1 MPKDRQRR
9 YTDKEVSAILR
20 LAMESGGP
28 GADIDH
34 EGMSLDE
41 LVNVASDAGIEPD
54 LIRSAAEKLDTLEA
68 PSPRFDIV
76 GCRPYTELVRVV
88 DGEVTP
94 ENWDEIVAE
103 LRSAFSGPTGE
114 ASQLGKTSEW
124 HAGSL
129 FTALHV
135 SATPEGGRTNMKVS
149 LTSRDV
155 PVFAYGLTFVFAGLV
170 LFLKVAP
177 ELSSGLGISMGFA
190 LPATLGAMLG
200 TLGLVRVAVGSW
212 YRNKT
217 RQMKDALDRVQEVV
231 GRERGPSSVAVQTP
245 VEDEL
250 RIQIGESD

>member
-41 LVNVASDAGIEPD
+41 LVNVASDVGIEPD

-94 ENWDEIVAE
+94 ENWDEVVAE
-103 LRSAFSGPTGE
+103 LRTAFSGPTGE
-114 ASQLGKTSEW
+114 SGQLGKSLEW
-124 HAGSL
+124 SAGSL
-129 FTALHV
+129 FTGLHV
-135 SATPEGGRTNMKVS
+135 SATPEAGRTNVMVR

-155 PVFAYGLTFVFAGLV
+155 PVFAYGLTIVFGGLI

-177 ELSSGLGISMGFA
+177 ELSSGLDISMGLA
-190 LPATLGAMLG
+190 LPATLAGMLG
-200 TLGLVRVAVGSW
+200 ALGLVRVAVGSW
-212 YRNKT
+212 YRQKT
-217 RQMKDALDRVQEVV
+217 RQMKDALDRAQDVI
-231 GRERGPSSVAVQTP
+231 GRVRQPSSVAAQTRI
-245 VEDEL
+245 EDEL
-250 RIQIGESD
+250 QIQLGESD